1 MLKNRKNQKLKVV
14 IDREFWRNINYVAG
28 CDEAGRGPLAGPVV
42 AAAVILPRDFY
53 HPEIDDSKK
62 LSAKKRAELFK
73 VIENAAVSYSFGIV
87 APEVI
92 DSINILEATKLAMTQ
107 AIMGLSCNPEIVL
120 IDAVKL
126 DNLPFEQLPIIKGD
140 TLSISIASASIL
152 AKVKRDSIMLEYHR
166 QYPMYGFDR
175 NKGYPTYFHRESI
188 RKYGLC
194 PIHRKT
200 FHLTGA

>member
-1 MLKNRKNQKLKVV
+1 MKAA
-14 IDREFWRNINYVAG
+14 IDKKFWRSINYVAG

-62 LSAKKRAELFK
+62 LSANKREELFQ
-73 VIENAAVSYSFGIV
+73 IIQESALSYSFGIV

-92 DSINILEATKLAMTQ
+92 DRINILEATKLAMTQ
-107 AIMGLSCNPEIVL
+107 AIMGLSRRPEIVL
-120 IDAVKL
+120 IDAIKL
-126 DNLPFEQLPIIKGD
+126 DKLPYEQLPIIKGD

-152 AKVKRDSIMLEYHR
+152 AKVRRDSIMLEYHR
-166 QYPMYGFDR
+166 QYPVYGFDR
-175 NKGYPTYFHRESI
+175 HKGYPTFFHRQSI
-188 RKYGLC
+188 KRYGPC

-200 FHLTGA
+200 FHLANL